1 MMFVRGNHDND
12 NWHGN
17 RKLHPLSLYTTGI
30 HYSDYMVGTEI
41 YVVVLDSNMAED
53 ATQLKWFKSKMIWAK
68 VWNVKREATPS
79 TLYEEA
85 EKEQTKIRSQQWE
98 KLNAKNDARHLQAE
112 KRHAEQAARSA
123 DDRETGIVT
132 SLLKEILLK
141 TTDRV
146 VLEIVHDALDL
157 EPPEMEEEKEES
169 KVDQQVNKKLKRK
182 KSSYKSKQRKKL
194 GDIIK

>member
-1 MMFVRGNHDND
+1 MKSDIHLSFTIKKKKM
-12 NWHGN
+12 
-17 RKLHPLSLYTTGI
+17 PLSK
-30 HYSDYMVGTEI
+30 DE
-41 YVVVLDSNMAED
+41 A
-53 ATQLKWFKSKMIWAK
+53 QSKIARMIRRWTWALTVPPAVAGPKLIRWAK